1 MNVQMNNGQSSLLG
15 QGLGV
20 ESRNA
25 LGVSNAISTT
35 VSDIGTVDGRPPSSI
50 SMQSGFTNYSTNT

>member
-1 MNVQMNNGQSSLLG
+1 MG

-50 SMQSGFTNYSTNT
+50 SMQSGFTNYSTNM

>member
-25 LGVSNAISTT
+25 IGVSNAISTT

-50 SMQSGFTNYSTNT
+50 SM